1 MVGLYLSIWRKKSC
15 KKGGSYLYKWFYK
28 LGTSTKKLTD
38 NFVLIYFD
46 LENFLDSDLFSNDDS
61 KLLLTPSES
70 WKKSWWRSLKEKIH
84 TLHDL
89 LGLYIKLL
97 TTYDNNFF
105 Y

>member
-1 MVGLYLSIWRKKSC
+1 MDYI
-15 KKGGSYLYKWFYK
+15 YLYEEKNHVSK
-28 LGTSTKKLTD
+28 EVLICINGSTNLEQVWKLTD
-38 NFVLIYFD
+38 NFVLTYFD
-46 LENFLDSDLFSNDDS
+46 LENFFYGDLFSTNDS

-70 WKKSWWRSLKEKIH
+70 WKKSWWSRLKEKIH